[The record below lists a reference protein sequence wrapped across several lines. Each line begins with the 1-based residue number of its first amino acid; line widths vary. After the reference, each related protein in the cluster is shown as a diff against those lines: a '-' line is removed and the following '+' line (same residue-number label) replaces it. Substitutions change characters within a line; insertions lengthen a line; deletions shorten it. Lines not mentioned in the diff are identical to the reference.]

1 MSNTSDLSSTA
12 RAHAN
17 DLGAQ
22 AKAAATQEAVAQADK
37 AKHATASKVQQ
48 AADAADAA
56 ASQLDPASPQ
66 AEAMSQVAAHIEG
79 FASQLRHADVREIA
93 SQATDMARRNPMLFI
108 GGAAIAGFAVARI
121 LKARDPQP
129 VATSGEDPWT
139 TQPPAERGY
148 TAVENGRQSV
158 LADINGGR
166 SDV

>member
-17 DLGAQ
+17 NLGAQ
-22 AKAAATQEAVAQADK
+22 AKAAATQEATAQAEK

-66 AEAMSQVAAHIEG
+66 AEAMSQVAEHIEG

-108 GGAAIAGFAVARI
+108 GGAAIAGFAAARF
-121 LKARDPQP
+121 LKARDPQSP
-129 VATSGEDPWT
+129 AALSTDPWAT
-139 TQPPAERGY
+139 PSSTHAAAVAEEGNHR
-148 TAVENGRQSV
+148 SV
-158 LADINGGR
+158 MADINGGR

>member
-12 RAHAN
+12 RAHAE
-17 DLGAQ
+17 DLSAQ

-56 ASQLDPASPQ
+56 ASHLDPASPQ
-66 AEAMSQVAAHIEG
+66 AEAMSQVAEHIEG

-108 GGAAIAGFAVARI
+108 GGAAIAGFAAARF
-121 LKARDPQP
+121 LKARDPHP
-129 VATSGEDPWT
+129 YAVAESDPWA
-139 TQPPAERGY
+139 TQSPASRGY
-148 TAVENGRQSV
+148 AADNTEHRSV
-158 LADINGGR
+158 MADINGGR